1 LDDEKREKAFF
12 EVLKVEDAEEDVYE
26 YDQNESF
33 PENLTFWM
41 PSYIGAPCL
50 KEASLEDL
58 VKEKV

>member
-1 LDDEKREKAFF
+1 
-12 EVLKVEDAEEDVYE
+12 LKVEDAEEDVYE